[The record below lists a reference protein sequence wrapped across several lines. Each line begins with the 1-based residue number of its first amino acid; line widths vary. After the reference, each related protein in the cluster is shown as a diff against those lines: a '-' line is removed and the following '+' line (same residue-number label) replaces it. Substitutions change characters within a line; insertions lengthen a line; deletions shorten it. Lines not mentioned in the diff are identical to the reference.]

1 MKQGDTP
8 APTLFSI
15 YFAVMLSYAFQHCD
29 IEVYIRFR
37 TSGKVFNLRGFN
49 TKSKTFQSLVREL
62 LFADYVDL
70 VAHIKEEVHLIMDI
84 FSRACLAFGL
94 TINLKKTKVMYTSP
108 IGQVYVEP
116 NITVEGN
123 RLGVV
128 DRFVYLGSTLSRNGN
143 LAAEISRRI
152 AKASTAFGKLE
163 RRVWSGRGITTN
175 TKLSVYEACVF
186 SDLFYGSETWTTCR
200 YRVNLLE
207 RFHQNCIR
215 RILNI
220 EWRSYTPD
228 TVVLERACS
237 TSIEKKLILNQMRWM
252 RDGRFPKELFYGELA
267 RGKRP
272 QRKPRK
278 RFKDVL
284 KSVLKELEID
294 VDNWEAL
301 TENCA
306 SWRKLF
312 RERCS
317 SFERKWV
324 EHAALKRALQKQD
337 DSIVPTDVLNE
348 LKCSVCRHLPL

>member
-15 YFAVMLSYAFQHCD
+15 YFAVMLSYAFQHCN

-70 VAHIKEEVHLIMDI
+70 VAHIEEDVHLIMDI
-84 FSRACLAFGL
+84 FSRACLAFRL
-94 TINLKKTKVMYTSP
+94 TINLKKTKVMYTPP

-175 TKLSVYEACVF
+175 TKLSVYEVCVF
-186 SDLFYGSETWTTCR
+186 SGLFYGSETWTTCR
-200 YRVNLLE
+200 HRVNLLE

-237 TSIEKKLILNQMRWM
+237 TSIEKKLILNQMRWAGHVLRM
-252 RDGRFPKELFYGELA
+252 GDGRFPKELFYGELA

-284 KSVLKELEID
+284 KSILKELEID
-294 VDNWEAL
+294 
-301 TENCA
+301 
-306 SWRKLF
+306 F
-312 RERCS
+312 G
-317 SFERKWV
+317 
-324 EHAALKRALQKQD
+324 
-337 DSIVPTDVLNE
+337 
-348 LKCSVCRHLPL
+348 